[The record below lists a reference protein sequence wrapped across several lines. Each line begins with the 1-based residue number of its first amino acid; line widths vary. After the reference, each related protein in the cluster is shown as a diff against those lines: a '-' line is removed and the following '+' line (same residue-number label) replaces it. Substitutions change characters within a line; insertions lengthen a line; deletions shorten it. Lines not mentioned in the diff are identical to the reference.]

1 MDAIFEQL
9 WTGATQIFGPVGPFY
24 VIAAVG
30 AFLVLVAAPIA
41 LRKPADPV
49 DRLDELNDTG
59 RARATQSS
67 ESLRLDRQKAQFEAL
82 APFLEPSDEGELSN
96 VRAKLIAAGYR
107 SRSSVRM
114 FFLARAALAIGLV
127 VVGILMMTLSQSEL
141 DPARLAIF
149 CGIAGIIGYLAP
161 NWWISRRR
169 TQRQTEMRNGFPD
182 ALDLMLVCVEAGQ
195 SLDQS
200 IMRVSS
206 EVNEAHAALA
216 EELQIVASEMRAG
229 KDRAQVLRDF
239 AERSGVPDISAF
251 VTVLVQSAAF
261 GTSVSAALRVYAAEM
276 RDKRLMR
283 AEEKAN
289 TLPTKLTLGTM
300 FFTVP
305 PLMLILIG
313 PSLIE
318 IVRALARMNNR

>member
-1 MDAIFEQL
+1 MDALLDNIWQ
-9 WTGATQIFGPVGPFY
+9 ATVNMFGPAGPYY

-30 AFLVLVAAPIA
+30 ALLVLIAAPIA
-41 LRKPADPV
+41 LRKPEDPM
-49 DRLDELNDTG
+49 DRLDQQNETG
-59 RARATQSS
+59 PSRTRDA
-67 ESLRLDRQKAQFEAL
+67 ESLRLDKQKAQFEAL
-82 APFLEPSDEGELSN
+82 APYLEPTDEGELTA

-114 FFLARAALAIGLV
+114 FYLARAGLAIALVVFGLLLFALA
-127 VVGILMMTLSQSEL
+127 QDEL
-141 DPARLAIF
+141 DPARLTIF
-149 CGIAGIIGYLAP
+149 CGIAGIVGYIAP
-161 NWWISRRR
+161 SWWVSRRKNE
-169 TQRQTEMRNGFPD
+169 RQGEMRDGFPD

-200 IMRVSS
+200 ISRVST
-206 EVNEAHAALA
+206 EIDEAHAALA
-216 EELQIVASEMRAG
+216 EEFQIVASEMRAG
-229 KDRAQVLRDF
+229 KERAQVLRDF
-239 AERSGVPDISAF
+239 ADRTGVPDISAF

-261 GTSVSAALRVYAAEM
+261 GTSVSAALRVYAGEM

-305 PLMLILIG
+305 PLMIILIG
-313 PSLIE
+313 PSLIG
-318 IVRALARMNNR
+318 IVRALAQMNSR

>member
-1 MDAIFEQL
+1 MEALFDQFWTITTEQFGT
-9 WTGATQIFGPVGPFY
+9 TGPIY
-24 VIAAVG
+24 VIAAFC
-30 AFLVLVAAPIA
+30 ALLVLIAAPIL
-41 LRKPADPV
+41 LRRTPDPV
-49 DRLDELNDTG
+49 ARLERNEAG
-59 RARATQSS
+59 GSS
-67 ESLRLDRQKAQFEAL
+67 EHTNESLRLDRDKAQFEAL
-82 APFLEPSDEGELSN
+82 APYLEPSDEGELSQ
-96 VRAKLIAAGYR
+96 VRAKLLRAGYR
-107 SRSSVRM
+107 SRGAVRL
-114 FFLARAALAIGLV
+114 FYLARSGLAVGLV
-127 VVGILMMTLSQSEL
+127 VFGLLLMGLAQSDP
-141 DPARLAIF
+141 DPARLVIF
-149 CGIAGIIGYLAP
+149 CGIAGIIGYIAP
-161 NWWISRRR
+161 SWWVNRRVN
-169 TQRQTEMRNGFPD
+169 QRQTEMGNGFPD

-206 EVNEAHAALA
+206 EVRDAHGALS
-216 EELQIVASEMRAG
+216 EELQIVAAEMRAG
-229 KDRAQVLRDF
+229 KDRAQVLREF
-239 AERSGVPDISAF
+239 ADRSGVPDISAF

-318 IVRALARMNNR
+318 IVRALANFNNR